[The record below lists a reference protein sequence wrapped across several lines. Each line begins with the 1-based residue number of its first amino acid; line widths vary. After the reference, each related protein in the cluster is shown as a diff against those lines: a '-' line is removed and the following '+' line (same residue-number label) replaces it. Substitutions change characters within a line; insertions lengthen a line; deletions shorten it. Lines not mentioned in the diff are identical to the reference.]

1 MKKGDLVKL
10 SCNFS
15 SNLLDADNSP
25 SVAHRVYRDPRCQ
38 PGIVV
43 GLRGDIIGI
52 YWEAV
57 SDVEWWFKEVL
68 EKINET

>member
-10 SCNFS
+10 G
-15 SNLLDADNSP
+15 SNYSMDPADSL
-25 SVAHRVYRDPRCQ
+25 DPRCQ

-43 GLRGDIIGI
+43 GLRDDIIGV

-68 EKINET
+68 EKINEA

>member
-10 SCNFS
+10 DLHYTVNP
-15 SNLLDADNSP
+15 LDDP
-25 SVAHRVYRDPRCQ
+25 DPRCR

-43 GLRGDIIGI
+43 ASKGNNVCV

-57 SDVEWWFKEVL
+57 DEVEWWFKEVL